1 MFVKVNGIKS
11 MNLQDIQMGADVASD
26 TTDLQVLDESQLTT
40 ETYQWFK
47 NRTDGKVGPSG
58 YRIDVIPGTNGAWF
72 LYDEDND
79 EYTFVADREFDYGD
93 CVQISSFDGATTTFA
108 GAVTDEDVLFAD
120 ASAAREGFNYY
131 GNPYPQAINIQDIQ
145 MGADVASDTTDL
157 QVLDESQLTTETY
170 QWFKNRTDG
179 KVGPSG
185 YRVDVVEGTNG
196 AWFLYDEDNDE
207 YQYADPSDPATK
219 KTFAAGEG
227 FQIST
232 FEDAEVTILA
242 PFEL

>member
-1 MFVKVNGIKS
+1 
-11 MNLQDIQMGADVASD
+11 
-26 TTDLQVLDESQLTT
+26 
-40 ETYQWFK
+40 
-47 NRTDGKVGPSG
+47 
-58 YRIDVIPGTNGAWF
+58 
-72 LYDEDND
+72 
-79 EYTFVADREFDYGD
+79 
-93 CVQISSFDGATTTFA
+93 
-108 GAVTDEDVLFAD
+108 
-120 ASAAREGFNYY
+120 
-131 GNPYPQAINIQDIQ
+131 